1 MNFEL
6 VVQQAIFE
14 ILTADPDIIERN
26 VSVYDEVPQP
36 DDSGDIINFPYVVVG
51 DDQSAAWDTDTE
63 LGADITATIH
73 TWSRYRGKKETK
85 ELQGLVYA
93 ALNRAESKFDIAGYK
108 VVLCDFLTSQSFLDT
123 DGKTRHGVQ
132 TFRILIEKL

>member
-6 VVQQAIFE
+6 LAQQAIYE
-14 ILTADPDIIERN
+14 KLLANNDIVARSIP
-26 VSVYDEVPQP
+26 VYDEVPEP
-36 DDSGDIINFPYVVVG
+36 CDSGSLENFPYIVVG

-73 TWSRYRGKKETK
+73 TWSRYAGKKETK
-85 ELQGLVYA
+85 ELQGLVYG
-93 ALNRAESKFDIAGYK
+93 ALNRAEFTISGYH
-108 VVLCDFLTSQSFLDT
+108 VVMCDFLTSQSFLDA

-132 TFRILIEKL
+132 TFRFVIEKL